1 MHLGGRSGLK
11 AREEDEVAR
20 AALGLAHAEERAREC
35 TDRMFAF
42 KSSLEAFAASHRA
55 EIARDP
61 EFRRDFV
68 RLARSI
74 GVDPL
79 ASSKSIW
86 ASTLGLGS
94 FYFELGVRAASVCMA
109 TRAVNGG
116 LISLT
121 ELTKKLAA
129 LGGSA
134 GAGTASED
142 DVSAALLKLSVL
154 GDGFS
159 EIRIGNIRFIRSVP
173 EVLSSDAT
181 AILTSCGGA
190 ANGGSSTS
198 DVWPNID
205 VISASRILD
214 WSILRTQEALNAL
227 VRDGVAW
234 VDNQTNGGATTP
246 RFYFP
251 SLKH

>member
-1 MHLGGRSGLK
+1 MHIGGRSGLK

-42 KSSLEAFAASHRA
+42 KSSLETFAASHRA

-134 GAGTASED
+134 GAGAASED
-142 DVSAALLKLSVL
+142 DVSSALLKLSVL

-159 EIRIGNIRFIRSVP
+159 EIRIGNIRYIRSVP

-181 AILTSCGGA
+181 AILTSCVGGA
-190 ANGGSSTS
+190 NAS
-198 DVWPNID
+198 DMWPNID
-205 VISASRILD
+205 VISASKILD
-214 WSILRTQEALNAL
+214 WSLLRTQEALNAL

-234 VDNQTNGGATTP
+234 VDNQTNGGAPT

>member
-1 MHLGGRSGLK
+1 MHGGTGRSGLK

-35 TDRMFAF
+35 TDRMLAF
-42 KSSLEAFAASHRA
+42 KSSLENFAASHRA

-86 ASTLGLGS
+86 ASALGLGS

-129 LGGSA
+129 LGGREGA
-134 GAGTASED
+134 GAASED
-142 DVSAALLKLSVL
+142 DVSSALLKLSVL

-159 EIRIGNIRFIRSVP
+159 EIRIGNIRYIRSVP
-173 EVLSSDAT
+173 EALSSDAT
-181 AILTSCGGA
+181 AILSCAHGQ
-190 ANGGSSTS
+190 S
-198 DVWPNID
+198 DVWPSID
-205 VISASRILD
+205 VISASSILD
-214 WSILRTQEALNAL
+214 WSNLRTQDALNAL

-234 VDNQTNGGATTP
+234 IDNQTNGAAP
-246 RFYFP
+246 APSRFYFP
-251 SLKH
+251 SLSKN